1 MSTLPNLLG
10 WFFPRRQAKAQGTS
24 RLLPKPQPIFANY
37 QHGRAIV
44 ANLILP
50 GQRGRVWFKASWWPA
65 RCPLEIVLCQGQPV
79 RVVGIDRIT
88 LIVEPI
94 TETPSPSPANP
105 LDMPSAAP
113 TSAAPTLSLTA
124 LTASALDPTLG
135 LGAQPVNALVSP
147 SVCPREYV
155 S

>member
-1 MSTLPNLLG
+1 M
-10 WFFPRRQAKAQGTS
+10 
-24 RLLPKPQPIFANY
+24 
-37 QHGRAIV
+37 
-44 ANLILP
+44 
-50 GQRGRVWFKASWWPA
+50 
-65 RCPLEIVLCQGQPV
+65 LCQGQPV
-79 RVVGIDRIT
+79 QVVGIDRIT

-113 TSAAPTLSLTA
+113 TSAAPTFSLTA

-135 LGAQPVNALVSP
+135 LGAQSVNALVSP

-155 S
+155 SQ